1 MESVAA
7 TSPQIT
13 VLLAIA
19 VVAAIWMFLWKTK
32 TERRATRL
40 IDWVWQNYPN
50 AWAALPRNY
59 RNLLRERG
67 LAELARRNAI
77 PDPYFAREY
86 GEIAP
91 LRRHIVIIGAVAGGA
106 IALIAIGTSLFGWQ
120 F

>member
-1 MESVAA
+1 MNAGSA

-19 VVAAIWMFLWKTK
+19 ALAAIWMFLWKTK

-40 IDWVWQNYPN
+40 IDWVWRNHPE
-50 AWAALPRNY
+50 AWSALPWIY

-67 LAELARRNAI
+67 LGELARRRVI
-77 PDPYFAREY
+77 SDPHFTSEY
-86 GEIAP
+86 ETIAP
-91 LRRHIVIIGAVAGGA
+91 LRRHIVIAGAIAGGA
-106 IALIAIGTSLFGWQ
+106 ILLIAIGARYFGWQ

>member
-1 MESVAA
+1 VEAEAA

-13 VLLAIA
+13 VLLAVAA
-19 VVAAIWMFLWKTK
+19 VGAIWMFLWKTK

-40 IDWVWQNYPN
+40 IDWVWQNYPD
-50 AWAALPRNY
+50 AWSALPWIY

-67 LAELARRNAI
+67 LAELARRQAI
-77 PDPYFAREY
+77 PDPYFAHEY

-91 LRRHIVIIGAVAGGA
+91 LRNHIVIAGAIAGGA
-106 IALIAIGTSLFGWQ
+106 LVLIAIGTRFLGWR

>member
-1 MESVAA
+1 MESEAA

-40 IDWVWQNYPN
+40 IDWVWQKYPD
-50 AWAALPRNY
+50 AWSALPWVY
-59 RNLLRERG
+59 RNVLRERG

-77 PDPYFAREY
+77 PDPYFAHEF

-91 LRRHIVIIGAVAGGA
+91 LRRHIVLAGAIAGGA
-106 IALIAIGTSLFGWQ
+106 IALIAIGTTLFGWQ
-120 F
+120 L